1 MFSPKSSVQKKSA
14 LPLRVVLTVPNA
26 LLISTLLCLTGW
38 LSFQTGRQTMND
50 LVAQL
55 LGEATSRIWDRLDN
69 YLKEGVL
76 DNYLKEG
83 VLDNYL
89 KEEVGVAKGEKN
101 YNKIQT
107 GSVNQ
112 LSPSQTA
119 GVTIKPNGKRNGSDS
134 PKTIL
139 PQQKT
144 NSAFPTPTSTFNLH
158 DFHISPNCQVFI
170 LDRSGHLV
178 ARNKVTEPKPS
189 ISVDSQQRV
198 RTQALQQKVI
208 RLSTEYLLK
217 HYGSL
222 AAINS
227 SQNLNFTASNSR
239 YLLQVRPFE
248 NSSSLNWLIV
258 AVVPETDFTGKV
270 QANTRNTILLV
281 LLALVLSICLL
292 LSISLRIEQRLL
304 RLISATEAIAG
315 GDFDSTVSGS
325 GVAELEAL
333 ACAFERMNSQLKAS
347 RQRLKEYSGDLK
359 RQVAQKTKELKQ
371 AKIAAESANR
381 AKSTFLAN
389 MSHELRT
396 PLNAIIGFAHLLVH
410 SKKTAPEQQS
420 SLDIINR
427 SGEHLLKL
435 INDILSL
442 SKIEAGQITLESN
455 AFDLYSL
462 LNDIE
467 GMFQLKTQSKGLQLV
482 FERSSDVPQYVRTD
496 ESKLRQVL
504 INLLGNAVKF
514 AGAGRV
520 KLTVK
525 CLQLLAKKP
534 LSKFFLQFSVKD
546 TGPGIAPDEVS
557 RLFKPFVQTEAGR
570 KSQTGTG
577 LGLPISSSF
586 VKLMGG
592 EIKVKSSVGKGT
604 VFSFYVK
611 VCHATESEVYDRL
624 PQKRVQGLA
633 PNQQIYRILVADDE
647 SANRLLLT
655 QILKSAGFVV
665 RFADNGTLAVKL
677 WRKYKPHLI
686 WMDLRMPVLDGFQA
700 VQQIR
705 ALPNGSNTKI
715 IALSANAFVKTQE
728 LALSNGFDDFVAKP
742 FREAVIFEKMALHLD
757 VRYIYEEESS
767 RKSERDEPAQQ
778 LTPESLSVLPREL
791 IEKLYKAAACGDE
804 QAVRLLIEGIP
815 LSEKQIAAALTKL
828 VDNMSLDIIS
838 DLTQQNL

>member
-1 MFSPKSSVQKKSA
+1 
-14 LPLRVVLTVPNA
+14 
-26 LLISTLLCLTGW
+26 
-38 LSFQTGRQTMND
+38 MND

-55 LGEATSRIWDRLDN
+55 LSEATSRIWDRLDS
-69 YLKEGVL
+69 YLKER
-76 DNYLKEG
+76 
-83 VLDNYL
+83 
-89 KEEVGVAKGEKN
+89 VGVGKGEGN
-101 YNKIQT
+101 YNKMQT

-112 LSPSQTA
+112 LRPSQTA
-119 GVTIKPNGKRNGSDS
+119 GVTIKPNESDS
-134 PKTIL
+134 PKTIFR
-139 PQQKT
+139 QQKT

-158 DFHISPNCQVFI
+158 DFHISPNCQAFI

-178 ARNKVTEPKPS
+178 AWNEVTELKPS
-189 ISVDSQQRV
+189 ISVDSQQRI
-198 RTQALQQKVI
+198 RAQALQQQVI
-208 RLSTEYLLK
+208 QLSTEYLLK

-258 AVVPETDFTGKV
+258 AVVPETDFTQKV

-333 ACAFERMNSQLKAS
+333 ACAFKRMNSQLKAS
-347 RQRLKEYSGDLK
+347 RQRLEEYSGDLK

-396 PLNAIIGFAHLLVH
+396 PLNAIIGFAHLLVN

-462 LNDIE
+462 LSDIE
-467 GMFQLKTQSKGLQLV
+467 GMFQLKTQSSGLQLV

-514 AGAGRV
+514 TETGRV

-525 CLQLLAKKP
+525 CLQSMAKKP
-534 LSKFFLQFSVKD
+534 LPKFFLQFSVKD

-557 RLFKPFVQTEAGR
+557 RLFKPFVQADAGR

-577 LGLPISSSF
+577 LGLPISNSF

-604 VFSFYVK
+604 VFSFYIK
-611 VCHATESEVYDRL
+611 VSHATESEIYDRQ
-624 PQKRVQGLA
+624 PQKRVKGLA
-633 PNQQIYRILVADDE
+633 PNQQNYRILVADDE

-655 QILKSAGFVV
+655 QILKSAGFLVC
-665 RFADNGTLAVKL
+665 FADNGIEAVKL
-677 WRKYKPHLI
+677 WRKYNPDLI

-700 VQQIR
+700 AQKIR
-705 ALPNGSNTKI
+705 ALPDGSNTKI

-728 LALSNGFDDFVAKP
+728 LAMSKGFDDFVAKP
-742 FREAVIFEKMALHLD
+742 FRETVIFEKMALHLG
-757 VRYIYEEESS
+757 VRYIYEEESP
-767 RKSERDEPAQQ
+767 RKSEQDEPVMQ
-778 LTPESLSVLPREL
+778 LTPESLSVLPRES
-791 IEKLYKAAACGDE
+791 IEKLYKAATCGDE
-804 QAVRLLIEGIP
+804 QAVRLLIERIP
-815 LSEKQIAAALTKL
+815 LSQKQIAAALTKL

-838 DLTQQNL
+838 DLTQHYL

>member
-1 MFSPKSSVQKKSA
+1 
-14 LPLRVVLTVPNA
+14 
-26 LLISTLLCLTGW
+26 
-38 LSFQTGRQTMND
+38 MND
-50 LVAQL
+50 LVSHL

-69 YLKEGVL
+69 YLKEGV
-76 DNYLKEG
+76 G
-83 VLDNYL
+83 
-89 KEEVGVAKGEKN
+89 KGEGT
-101 YNKIQT
+101 YNQIPT

-134 PKTIL
+134 PKTIFR
-139 PQQKT
+139 QQKT
-144 NSAFPTPTSTFNLH
+144 NSAFSTPTSKFNLH
-158 DFHISPNCQVFI
+158 DFLISPNCQAFI

-178 ARNKVTEPKPS
+178 AWNEVTEPKPS
-189 ISVDSQQRV
+189 ISVDHHPRV
-198 RTQALQQKVI
+198 RTKALQQKVI
-208 RLSTEYLLK
+208 QLSTEYLLK

-227 SQNLNFTASNSR
+227 SQNLNFTASNSL

-248 NSSSLNWLIV
+248 NSKSLNWLIV
-258 AVVPETDFTGKV
+258 AVVPETDFTSKV

-325 GVAELEAL
+325 GIAELEAL
-333 ACAFERMNSQLKAS
+333 ACAFERMNCQLKAS
-347 RQRLKEYSGDLK
+347 RQRLEEYSGDLK

-396 PLNAIIGFAHLLVH
+396 PLNAIIGFAHLLVN

-442 SKIEAGQITLESN
+442 SKIEAGQITLEET
-455 AFDLYSL
+455 AVDLYSL
-462 LNDIE
+462 LSDIE
-467 GMFQLKTQSKGLQLV
+467 RMFQLKAQSSGLQLV
-482 FERSSDVPQYVRTD
+482 FELRKDVPQYVRTD

-514 AGAGRV
+514 TEAGRV

-525 CLQLLAKKP
+525 CLQSMAKKP
-534 LSKFFLQFSVKD
+534 LPKFFLQFSVKD

-557 RLFKPFVQTEAGR
+557 RLFKPFVQTETGR

-577 LGLPISSSF
+577 LGLPISRSF

-592 EIKVKSSVGKGT
+592 DIKVKSSVGKGT
-604 VFSFYVK
+604 VFSFYIK
-611 VCHATESEVYDRL
+611 VSRATQSEVRDIQ
-624 PQKRVQGLA
+624 PQKQVNGLA
-633 PNQQIYRILVADDE
+633 PNQQNYRILVADDE

-655 QILKSAGFVV
+655 QILKSAGFLLW
-665 RFADNGTLAVKL
+665 FADNGTEAVKL
-677 WRKYKPHLI
+677 WQKYKPDLI
-686 WMDLRMPVLDGFQA
+686 WMDLKMPLLDGFQA
-700 VQQIR
+700 ARKIR
-705 ALPNGSNTKI
+705 SLPDGSNTKI
-715 IALSANAFVKTQE
+715 IALSANAFVETKK

-742 FREAVIFEKMALHLD
+742 FRETVIFEKMALHLG

-767 RKSERDEPAQQ
+767 RKSQQDEPVMQ
-778 LTPESLSVLPREL
+778 LTSESLSVLPREL

-804 QAVRLLIEGIP
+804 QAVRLLIERIP
-815 LSEKQIAAALTKL
+815 LSQKPLAVALTKL
-828 VDNMSLDIIS
+828 VENMSLDIIS
-838 DLTQQNL
+838 DLTQNCISADCTIAKSQDGSQS

>member
-55 LGEATSRIWDRLDN
+55 LGEATSRISDRLDS
-69 YLKEGVL
+69 YLKER
-76 DNYLKEG
+76 
-83 VLDNYL
+83 
-89 KEEVGVAKGEKN
+89 VGVGKGEGN
-101 YNKIQT
+101 YNKMQT

-112 LSPSQTA
+112 LRPSQTA

-134 PKTIL
+134 PKTIFR
-139 PQQKT
+139 QQKT

-158 DFHISPNCQVFI
+158 DFHISPNCQAFI

-178 ARNKVTEPKPS
+178 ARNEVTEPKPS

-198 RTQALQQKVI
+198 RTQALQQQI
-208 RLSTEYLLK
+208 IQLSTEYLLK

-227 SQNLNFTASNSR
+227 SQNLNFTASNSL

-248 NSSSLNWLIV
+248 NSNGLNWLIV

-333 ACAFERMNSQLKAS
+333 ARAFERMNCQLKAS

-396 PLNAIIGFAHLLVH
+396 PLNAIIGFAHLLVN

-462 LNDIE
+462 LSDIE

-514 AGAGRV
+514 AETGRV

-557 RLFKPFVQTEAGR
+557 RLFKPFVQASAGR

-577 LGLPISSSF
+577 LGLPISNSF

-592 EIKVKSSVGKGT
+592 EIRVKSSVGKGT
-604 VFSFYVK
+604 VFSFYIK
-611 VCHATESEVYDRL
+611 VSHATESEIYDRQ
-624 PQKRVQGLA
+624 PQKRVKGLA
-633 PNQQIYRILVADDE
+633 SNQQNYRILVADDE

-665 RFADNGTLAVKL
+665 RFADNGIEAVKL

-700 VQQIR
+700 AQKIR
-705 ALPNGSNTKI
+705 ALPDGSNTKI

-728 LALSNGFDDFVAKP
+728 LAMSKGFDDFVAKP
-742 FREAVIFEKMALHLD
+742 FREAVIFEKMAG
-757 VRYIYEEESS
+757 V
-767 RKSERDEPAQQ
+767 
-778 LTPESLSVLPREL
+778 V
-791 IEKLYKAAACGDE
+791 
-804 QAVRLLIEGIP
+804 
-815 LSEKQIAAALTKL
+815 
-828 VDNMSLDIIS
+828 
-838 DLTQQNL
+838 

>member
-1 MFSPKSSVQKKSA
+1 
-14 LPLRVVLTVPNA
+14 
-26 LLISTLLCLTGW
+26 
-38 LSFQTGRQTMND
+38 MND
-50 LVAQL
+50 LVVQL
-55 LGEATSRIWDRLDN
+55 LGEATSRISDRLDN
-69 YLKEGVL
+69 YLKEGV
-76 DNYLKEG
+76 G
-83 VLDNYL
+83 V
-89 KEEVGVAKGEKN
+89 GKGEGTYK
-101 YNKIQT
+101 KMQT

-112 LSPSQTA
+112 LPPSQTA
-119 GVTIKPNGKRNGSDS
+119 GVTIKPNESDS
-134 PKTIL
+134 PKTIFR
-139 PQQKT
+139 QQKT

-158 DFHISPNCQVFI
+158 DFHISPNCQAFI

-178 ARNKVTEPKPS
+178 AWNEVTELKPS
-189 ISVDSQQRV
+189 ISVDSQQRI
-198 RTQALQQKVI
+198 RAQALQQQVI
-208 RLSTEYLLK
+208 QLSTEYLLK

-227 SQNLNFTASNSR
+227 SQNLNFTASNSL

-258 AVVPETDFTGKV
+258 AVVPETDFTDKV

-292 LSISLRIEQRLL
+292 LSISLKIEQRLL

-333 ACAFERMNSQLKAS
+333 ACAFKRMNSQLKAS
-347 RQRLKEYSGDLK
+347 RQRLEEYSGDLK

-462 LNDIE
+462 LSDIE
-467 GMFQLKTQSKGLQLV
+467 GMFQLKTQSSGLQLV

-504 INLLGNAVKF
+504 INLLDNAVKF
-514 AGAGRV
+514 TEAGRV

-525 CLQLLAKKP
+525 CLQSMAKKP
-534 LSKFFLQFSVKD
+534 LPKFFLQFSVKD

-577 LGLPISSSF
+577 LGLPISNSF

-611 VCHATESEVYDRL
+611 VSHATESEVYDRL
-624 PQKRVQGLA
+624 PQKRVKGLA
-633 PNQQIYRILVADDE
+633 PNQQNYRILVADDE

-655 QILKSAGFVV
+655 QILKSAGFLVC
-665 RFADNGTLAVKL
+665 FADNGIEAVKL

-686 WMDLRMPVLDGFQA
+686 WMDLRMPVRDGFQA
-700 VQQIR
+700 AQQIR

-742 FREAVIFEKMALHLD
+742 FRETVIFEKMALHLG
-757 VRYIYEEESS
+757 VRYIYEEESP
-767 RKSERDEPAQQ
+767 RKSEQDEPVMQ
-778 LTPESLSVLPREL
+778 LTPESLSVLPRES

-804 QAVRLLIEGIP
+804 QAVRLLIERIP
-815 LSEKQIAAALTKL
+815 RSQKQIALALTKL

-838 DLTQQNL
+838 DLTQHYL

>member
-55 LGEATSRIWDRLDN
+55 LGEATSRISDRLDS
-69 YLKEGVL
+69 YLKER
-76 DNYLKEG
+76 
-83 VLDNYL
+83 
-89 KEEVGVAKGEKN
+89 VGVGKGEGN
-101 YNKIQT
+101 YNKMQT

-112 LSPSQTA
+112 LRPSQTA

-134 PKTIL
+134 PKTIFR
-139 PQQKT
+139 QQKT

-158 DFHISPNCQVFI
+158 DFHISPNCQAFI

-178 ARNKVTEPKPS
+178 ARNEVTEPKPS

-198 RTQALQQKVI
+198 RTQALQQQI
-208 RLSTEYLLK
+208 IQLSTEYLLK

-227 SQNLNFTASNSR
+227 SQNLNFTASNSL

-248 NSSSLNWLIV
+248 NSNGLNWLIV

-333 ACAFERMNSQLKAS
+333 ARAFERMNCQLKAS

-396 PLNAIIGFAHLLVH
+396 PLNAIIGFAHLLVN

-462 LNDIE
+462 LSDIE

-514 AGAGRV
+514 AETGRV

-557 RLFKPFVQTEAGR
+557 RLFKPFVQASAGR

-577 LGLPISSSF
+577 LGLPISNSF

-592 EIKVKSSVGKGT
+592 EIRVKSSVGKGT
-604 VFSFYVK
+604 VFSFYIK
-611 VCHATESEVYDRL
+611 VSHATESEIYDRQ
-624 PQKRVQGLA
+624 PQKRVKGLA
-633 PNQQIYRILVADDE
+633 SNQQNYRILVADDE

-665 RFADNGTLAVKL
+665 RFADNGIEAVKL

-700 VQQIR
+700 AQKIR
-705 ALPNGSNTKI
+705 ALPDGSC
-715 IALSANAFVKTQE
+715 F
-728 LALSNGFDDFVAKP
+728 
-742 FREAVIFEKMALHLD
+742 
-757 VRYIYEEESS
+757 
-767 RKSERDEPAQQ
+767 
-778 LTPESLSVLPREL
+778 
-791 IEKLYKAAACGDE
+791 C
-804 QAVRLLIEGIP
+804 
-815 LSEKQIAAALTKL
+815 
-828 VDNMSLDIIS
+828 
-838 DLTQQNL
+838 

>member
-1 MFSPKSSVQKKSA
+1 
-14 LPLRVVLTVPNA
+14 
-26 LLISTLLCLTGW
+26 
-38 LSFQTGRQTMND
+38 MND

-55 LGEATSRIWDRLDN
+55 LAEATSRISDRLDN
-69 YLKEGVL
+69 YLKEGV
-76 DNYLKEG
+76 G
-83 VLDNYL
+83 V
-89 KEEVGVAKGEKN
+89 GKGEGTYK
-101 YNKIQT
+101 KMQT

-112 LSPSQTA
+112 LPPSQTA

-134 PKTIL
+134 PKTIFR
-139 PQQKT
+139 QQKT
-144 NSAFPTPTSTFNLH
+144 NPAFPTPTSTFNLH
-158 DFHISPNCQVFI
+158 DFHISPNCQAFI

-178 ARNKVTEPKPS
+178 AWNEVTEPKPS

-198 RTQALQQKVI
+198 RARALQQQKVI
-208 RLSTEYLLK
+208 QLSTEYLLK

-258 AVVPETDFTGKV
+258 AVVPETDFTEKV

-333 ACAFERMNSQLKAS
+333 ACAFKRMNSQLKAS
-347 RQRLKEYSGDLK
+347 RQRLEEYSGDLK

-462 LNDIE
+462 LSDIE
-467 GMFQLKTQSKGLQLV
+467 GMFQLKTQSSGLQLV

-514 AGAGRV
+514 TEAGRV

-525 CLQLLAKKP
+525 CLQSMAKKP
-534 LSKFFLQFSVKD
+534 LPKFFLQFSVKD

-577 LGLPISSSF
+577 LGLPISNSF

-604 VFSFYVK
+604 VFSFYIK
-611 VCHATESEVYDRL
+611 VSHATESEIYDRQ
-624 PQKRVQGLA
+624 PQKRVKGLA
-633 PNQQIYRILVADDE
+633 SNQQIYRILVADDE

-655 QILKSAGFVV
+655 QILKSAGFLVW
-665 RFADNGTLAVKL
+665 FADNGIEAVKL
-677 WRKYKPHLI
+677 WRKYKPDLI

-700 VQQIR
+700 AQKIR
-705 ALPNGSNTKI
+705 ALPDGSNTKI

-742 FREAVIFEKMALHLD
+742 FRETVIFEKMALHLG
-757 VRYIYEEESS
+757 VRYIYEEESP
-767 RKSERDEPAQQ
+767 RKSEQDEPVMQ
-778 LTPESLSVLPREL
+778 LTPESLSVLPRES

-804 QAVRLLIEGIP
+804 QAVRLLIERME
-815 LSEKQIAAALTKL
+815 LSQKQIAAALTKL

-838 DLTQQNL
+838 DLTQHYL

>member
-1 MFSPKSSVQKKSA
+1 
-14 LPLRVVLTVPNA
+14 
-26 LLISTLLCLTGW
+26 
-38 LSFQTGRQTMND
+38 MND

>member
-1 MFSPKSSVQKKSA
+1 
-14 LPLRVVLTVPNA
+14 
-26 LLISTLLCLTGW
+26 
-38 LSFQTGRQTMND
+38 MND

-55 LGEATSRIWDRLDN
+55 LAEATSRISDRLDN
-69 YLKEGVL
+69 YLKER
-76 DNYLKEG
+76 
-83 VLDNYL
+83 
-89 KEEVGVAKGEKN
+89 VGKGEGN
-101 YNKIQT
+101 YNKMQT

-112 LSPSQTA
+112 LRPSQTA
-119 GVTIKPNGKRNGSDS
+119 KVTIKPNGKTNGSDS

-144 NSAFPTPTSTFNLH
+144 NPAFSTPTSKFNLH
-158 DFHISPNCQVFI
+158 DFHISPNCQAFI
-170 LDRSGHLV
+170 LDRSGHLI
-178 ARNKVTEPKPS
+178 ARNEVTEPKPS
-189 ISVDSQQRV
+189 ISADSQQRV

-227 SQNLNFTASNSR
+227 SQNLNFTASNSL

-248 NSSSLNWLIV
+248 NSKGLNWLIV

-333 ACAFERMNSQLKAS
+333 ACAFKRMNSQLKAS
-347 RQRLKEYSGDLK
+347 RQRLEEYSGDLK

-396 PLNAIIGFAHLLVH
+396 PLNAIIGFAHLLVN

-442 SKIEAGQITLESN
+442 SKIEAGQITLEET
-455 AFDLYSL
+455 AVDLYSL
-462 LNDIE
+462 LKDIE
-467 GMFQLKTQSKGLQLV
+467 RMFQLKAQSSGLQLV
-482 FERSSDVPQYVRTD
+482 FELRKDVPQYVRTD

-514 AGAGRV
+514 TETGRV

-525 CLQLLAKKP
+525 CLQSMAKKP

-557 RLFKPFVQTEAGR
+557 RLFKPFVQADAGR

-577 LGLPISSSF
+577 LGLPISNSF

-604 VFSFYVK
+604 VFSFYIK
-611 VCHATESEVYDRL
+611 VSHATKSEVYDRL
-624 PQKRVQGLA
+624 PQKQVKGLA

-655 QILKSAGFVV
+655 RILKSAGFLVW
-665 RFADNGTLAVKL
+665 FADNGIEAVKL

-700 VQQIR
+700 AQKIR
-705 ALPNGSNTKI
+705 TLPNGSNTKI

-728 LALSNGFDDFVAKP
+728 LAMSNGFDDFVAKP
-742 FREAVIFEKMALHLD
+742 FRETVIFEKMALHLG

-767 RKSERDEPAQQ
+767 RKSEQDEPVVQ
-778 LTPESLSVLPREL
+778 LTSKSLSVLPREL

-804 QAVRLLIEGIP
+804 QAVRLLIERIP
-815 LSEKQIAAALTKL
+815 LSQKPLAVALTKL

-838 DLTQQNL
+838 DLTQKCISADCTIAKSQDCDQS

>member
-1 MFSPKSSVQKKSA
+1 
-14 LPLRVVLTVPNA
+14 
-26 LLISTLLCLTGW
+26 
-38 LSFQTGRQTMND
+38 MND

-89 KEEVGVAKGEKN
+89 KEGVGVGKKEKN
-101 YNKIQT
+101 YNRIPT

-119 GVTIKPNGKRNGSDS
+119 KVTIKPNGERKESDS

-144 NSAFPTPTSTFNLH
+144 NSAFPTPTSTFNLR
-158 DFHISPNCQVFI
+158 DFLISPNCQVFI
-170 LDRSGHLV
+170 LDREGRSV
-178 ARNKVTEPKPS
+178 AWNEVTEPKPS
-189 ISVDSQQRV
+189 VSADHHPRGSAR
-198 RTQALQQKVI
+198 ALQQQVI
-208 RLSTEYLLK
+208 QLSTEYLLE
-217 HYGSL
+217 HFGSL

-227 SQNLNFTASNSR
+227 SQNLNFTASNSL
-239 YLLQVRPFE
+239 YLLQVRPFK
-248 NSSSLNWLIV
+248 NSKGLNWLIV
-258 AVVPETDFTGKV
+258 AVVPETDFTQKV

-292 LSISLRIEQRLL
+292 LFISLRIEQRLL
-304 RLISATEAIAG
+304 RLIKATEAIAG

-333 ACAFERMNSQLKAS
+333 ACAFERMNGQLKAS
-347 RQRLKEYSGDLK
+347 RKRLEEYSGDLK
-359 RQVAQKTKELKQ
+359 RQVAQKTIELKQ
-371 AKIAAESANR
+371 ALIAAESANR

-396 PLNAIIGFAHLLVH
+396 PLNAIIGFAHLLVN

-462 LNDIE
+462 LKDIE
-467 GMFQLKTQSKGLQLV
+467 GMFQLKAQSSGLQLV
-482 FERSSDVPQYVRTD
+482 FELRKDVPQYVRTD

-514 AGAGRV
+514 TETGRV

-525 CLQLLAKKP
+525 CLQSMAKKP
-534 LSKFFLQFSVKD
+534 LPKFFLQFSVKD
-546 TGPGIAPDEVS
+546 TGPGIAPEEIS
-557 RLFKPFVQTEAGR
+557 RLFKPFVQTETGR

-577 LGLPISSSF
+577 LGLPISNSF

-604 VFSFYVK
+604 VFSFYIK
-611 VCHATESEVYDRL
+611 VSHATQSEIYDRQ
-624 PQKRVQGLA
+624 PQKRVKGLA
-633 PNQQIYRILVADDE
+633 SNQQIYRILVADDE

-655 QILKSAGFVV
+655 QILKSTGFLVWFAG
-665 RFADNGTLAVKL
+665 NGTLAVKL

-700 VQQIR
+700 AQKIR
-705 ALPNGSNTKI
+705 ALPDGSNTKI

-728 LALSNGFDDFVAKP
+728 LAMSNGFDDFVAKP
-742 FREAVIFEKMALHLD
+742 FPEAVIFEKMALHLG
-757 VRYIYEEESS
+757 VRYIYEEDSAIE
-767 RKSERDEPAQQ
+767 SERDEPVVQ
-778 LTPESLSVLPREL
+778 LTSESLARLPRES

-804 QAVRLLIEGIP
+804 QAVRLLIERIP
-815 LSEKQIAAALTKL
+815 LSQKSLAAALTKL

-838 DLTQQNL
+838 DLTQHYL

>member
-1 MFSPKSSVQKKSA
+1 
-14 LPLRVVLTVPNA
+14 
-26 LLISTLLCLTGW
+26 
-38 LSFQTGRQTMND
+38 MND

-55 LGEATSRIWDRLDN
+55 LGEVTSRISDRLDN
-69 YLKEGVL
+69 YLKEGVGVG
-76 DNYLKEG
+76 EG
-83 VLDNYL
+83 EGTY
-89 KEEVGVAKGEKN
+89 KKM
-101 YNKIQT
+101 QT

-112 LSPSQTA
+112 LLPSQTA
-119 GVTIKPNGKRNGSDS
+119 GVTIKLNGERNGSDS
-134 PKTIL
+134 PKTIFR
-139 PQQKT
+139 QQKT
-144 NSAFPTPTSTFNLH
+144 NSAFSTPTSKFNLH
-158 DFHISPNCQVFI
+158 DFLISPNCQAFI
-170 LDRSGHLV
+170 LDRSGRLV
-178 ARNKVTEPKPS
+178 AWNEVTEPKPS
-189 ISVDSQQRV
+189 ISVDGRQRES
-198 RTQALQQKVI
+198 TQALQQKVI
-208 RLSTEYLLK
+208 QLSTEYLLK

-258 AVVPETDFTGKV
+258 AVVPETDFTDKV

-315 GDFDSTVSGS
+315 GDFDSTVLGS

-333 ACAFERMNSQLKAS
+333 ACAFERMNCQLKAS
-347 RQRLKEYSGDLK
+347 RKRLEEYSGDLK

-396 PLNAIIGFAHLLVH
+396 PLNAIIGFAHLLVN

-462 LNDIE
+462 LSDIE
-467 GMFQLKTQSKGLQLV
+467 RMFQLKTQSKGVQLV
-482 FERSSDVPQYVRTD
+482 FECRQDVPQYVRTD

-514 AGAGRV
+514 TETGRV

-525 CLQLLAKKP
+525 CLQSMTKKP
-534 LSKFFLQFSVKD
+534 LPQFFLQFSVKD

-557 RLFKPFVQTEAGR
+557 SLFKPFVQTETGR
-570 KSQTGTG
+570 KSQMGTG
-577 LGLPISSSF
+577 LGLPISRSF

-592 EIKVKSSVGKGT
+592 DIQVKSQLGKGT
-604 VFSFYVK
+604 VFSFYIK
-611 VCHATESEVYDRL
+611 VSRATKSEVYGKL
-624 PQKRVQGLA
+624 PQKQVKGLA
-633 PNQQIYRILVADDE
+633 SNQQKYRILVADDE
-647 SANRLLLT
+647 PANRLLLT

-665 RFADNGTLAVKL
+665 WFADDGTLAVKL
-677 WRKYKPHLI
+677 WQKYKPHLI
-686 WMDLRMPVLDGFQA
+686 WMDLRMPLLDGFQA
-700 VQQIR
+700 AQKIR
-705 ALPNGSNTKI
+705 ARPNGSNTKI

-728 LALSNGFDDFVAKP
+728 LAMSNGFDDFVAKP
-742 FREAVIFEKMALHLD
+742 FREAVIFEKMALHLG
-757 VRYIYEEESS
+757 VRYIYEEESP
-767 RKSERDEPAQQ
+767 RKSEQDEPAQQ

-804 QAVRLLIEGIP
+804 QAVRLLIERME
-815 LSEKQIAAALTKL
+815 LSQKQIARALTKL

-838 DLTQQNL
+838 DLTLKCISTDCTIAKSQDSSQS

>member
-1 MFSPKSSVQKKSA
+1 MFRPKSSVQKKSA

-55 LGEATSRIWDRLDN
+55 LGEATSRISDRLDN
-69 YLKEGVL
+69 YLKER
-76 DNYLKEG
+76 
-83 VLDNYL
+83 
-89 KEEVGVAKGEKN
+89 VGKGEGN
-101 YNKIQT
+101 YNKMQT

-112 LSPSQTA
+112 LRPSQTA

-134 PKTIL
+134 PKTIFR
-139 PQQKT
+139 QQKT

-158 DFHISPNCQVFI
+158 DFHISPNCQAFI

-178 ARNKVTEPKPS
+178 ARNEVTEPKPS

-198 RTQALQQKVI
+198 RTQALQQQI
-208 RLSTEYLLK
+208 IQLSTEYLLK

-227 SQNLNFTASNSR
+227 SQNLNFTASNSL

-248 NSSSLNWLIV
+248 NSNGLNWLIV

-333 ACAFERMNSQLKAS
+333 ARAFERMNCQLKAS

-396 PLNAIIGFAHLLVH
+396 PLNAIIGFAHLLVN

-514 AGAGRV
+514 AETGRV

-557 RLFKPFVQTEAGR
+557 RLFKPFVQASAGR

-577 LGLPISSSF
+577 LGLPISNSF

-604 VFSFYVK
+604 VFSFYIK
-611 VCHATESEVYDRL
+611 VSHATESEIYDRQ
-624 PQKRVQGLA
+624 PQKRVKGLA
-633 PNQQIYRILVADDE
+633 SNQQIYRILVADDE

-665 RFADNGTLAVKL
+665 RFADNGIEAVKL

-700 VQQIR
+700 AQKIR
-705 ALPNGSNTKI
+705 ALPDGSNTKI

-728 LALSNGFDDFVAKP
+728 LAMSKGFDDFVAKP
-742 FREAVIFEKMALHLD
+742 FREAVIFEKMALHLG

-767 RKSERDEPAQQ
+767 RKSEQDEPVVQ
-778 LTPESLSVLPREL
+778 LTSESLSVLPRES

-804 QAVRLLIEGIP
+804 QAVRLLIERIP
-815 LSEKQIAAALTKL
+815 LSQKQIAVALTKL

-838 DLTQQNL
+838 DLTQH